1 MGLAPFVMGSVL
13 MMTLPNRVLSALGR
27 LNLIFMLVI
36 FGPSNPQIYNPE
48 TFLDVSLF
56 VGLAAALLLMAQT
69 LIPPLSDERRRRWLL
84 GAARRELDRLTSR
97 GVPRYGPEEAM
108 FRDAE
113 RIRQIAGEG
122 APTAQV
128 RAILQEAVALFDQ
141 AAAIRLCEAS
151 LARLAGGPLAA
162 LADQARK
169 ALATRDVQAIRRA
182 ALALRDT
189 AARDA
194 LLAASHVMGPA

>member
-1 MGLAPFVMGSVL
+1 MGSVL
-13 MMTLPNRVLSALGR
+13 LMTLPNQVLSALGR

-48 TFLDVSLF
+48 VFLDVSLF
-56 VGLAAALLLMAQT
+56 VGLAAALLLMSQA
-69 LIPPLSDERRRRWLL
+69 LIPPISDERRRQWLL
-84 GAARRELDRLTSR
+84 GSARRELDRLPSHR
-97 GVPRYGPEEAM
+97 VPRYGPEEAM
-108 FRDAE
+108 FRDAV

-122 APTAQV
+122 APNPQD
-128 RAILQEAVALFDQ
+128 RAILEEAVAVFDQ
-141 AAAIRLCEAS
+141 AAVIRLCESS
-151 LARLAGGPLAA
+151 LARLTDGPLAGP
-162 LADQARK
+162 ADQARK

-182 ALALRDT
+182 ALALHDT